1 MLIIVGLGNPGLA
14 YRKTY
19 HNIGFRCA
27 DKLAESRGVSFK
39 HRYSD
44 AKVAEFYIN
53 GEKIVI
59 AKPQTYM
66 NRSGE
71 SVKQLARKL
80 EADNSRI
87 LIVYDDVDLPF
98 GTMRLRAS
106 GSAGTH
112 NGMRSIVDALGSNVP
127 RLRAGIGRG
136 ESDVPL
142 FSYVLSNVGRDK
154 AVLEDAL
161 TDRIVAA
168 LNMYIDT
175 DGDIE
180 KVGLNFNG
188 KGDKD

>member
-19 HNIGFRCA
+19 HNIGFRSV
-27 DKLAESRGVSFK
+27 DKLAESRGAKFK
-39 HRYSD
+39 HRYSK
-44 AKVAEFYIN
+44 AKAAEFYLN

-71 SVKQLARKL
+71 SVKQLAHSFG
-80 EADNSRI
+80 ADNARI

-98 GTMRLRAS
+98 GALRLRAS

-112 NGMRSIVDALGSNVP
+112 NGMRSVVDALGENVP
-127 RLRAGIGRG
+127 RLRAGIGRSENG
-136 ESDVPL
+136 APL
-142 FSYVLSNVGRDK
+142 FSYVLSNVSKDK
-154 AVLEDAL
+154 AAQEDAL
-161 TDRIVAA
+161 TDRIAAA

-180 KVGLNFNG
+180 AVGRSFNC